1 MHLKFYLTCSLCNK
15 ILHKPILLPCGDT
28 ICQEHLSEKKFT
40 KANRIACNI
49 CKQEFHV
56 KNDDFKSN
64 NLVAKQIEDEI
75 HLTDSEKHLKHQIED
90 SHRVVLELSEQLH
103 EAKLTHD
110 LTCFEHFQE
119 LRRLVD
125 LHREESMQSSNN
137 NNSDND
143 ELVKVSLDM
152 IDKANKME
160 EAYLKRSETIFNSN
174 DGNKS
179 DVDMQALLKE
189 TFRHPNTTVKTI
201 TVIKDKQ
208 EATIAAIKLKVSYF
222 KNYSPFS
229 NLFN

>member
-28 ICQEHLSEKKFT
+28 ICHEHLSEKKFT
-40 KANRIACNI
+40 KANRIACKI
-49 CKQEFHV
+49 CKQEFDV
-56 KNDDFKSN
+56 KNGDFKSN

-75 HLTDSEKHLKHQIED
+75 HLTDSKKHLKHQIED
-90 SHRVVLELSEQLH
+90 TRRVVLELSEQLH

-110 LTCFEHFQE
+110 LKCFEHFQE

-125 LHREESMQSSNN
+125 LHREESMLSNN
-137 NNSDND
+137 NSENDND

-160 EAYLKRSETIFNSN
+160 EAYLKRGGTIFNSN
-174 DGNKS
+174 DGNS
-179 DVDMQALLKE
+179 DVDMQALLRG
-189 TFRHPNTTVKTI
+189 TFRHPNTTVNTI
-201 TVIKDKQ
+201 TLIRDEQ
-208 EATIAAIKLKVSYF
+208 EATIAAIKLKVSF
-222 KNYSPFS
+222 KNYSPFF